1 MYVTRKIIYVIIT
14 QIDEEQKF
22 NCLKEQPVVFQNILQ
37 NKKLRIA
44 MSIQHINS
52 FANELVLQINQSHNL
67 KFKEIEKSKIE
78 KIKQIAR
85 EIRNIELLV
94 ELENPNE
101 PEI

>member
-52 FANELVLQINQSHNL
+52 FANELVLQINQIHNL

-94 ELENPNE
+94 ELENPN
-101 PEI
+101 

>member
-67 KFKEIEKSKIE
+67 KFKEIEKSKIG

>member
-94 ELENPNE
+94 ELENPN
-101 PEI
+101 